1 MDIEKRLQEL
11 NIKLPEAAKT
21 VFDYIP
27 VTVWQNV
34 AYISGQLPKVN
45 NTVLVRG
52 KVPDEVTL
60 EQAQES
66 ARICV
71 LQGLAC
77 LKQAIGDLNKV
88 ERILKV
94 AGFVNSSVGFDRQP
108 KVINAASILLRE
120 IFGEKGRHARSA
132 IGVAELPRRS
142 PVEIEFIVALK
153 P

>member
-11 NIKLPEAAKT
+11 NLKLPEVARP
-21 VFDYIP
+21 VFEYIP
-27 VTVWQNV
+27 VTIWQNV
-34 AYISGQLPKVN
+34 AYTSGQLPKVN
-45 NTVLVRG
+45 NNVLVKG

-77 LKQAIGDLNKV
+77 LKQALGDLNKV

-94 AGFVNSSVGFDRQP
+94 TGFVNSSVGFDLQP
-108 KVINAASILLRE
+108 KVINGASNLLRE
-120 IFGEKGRHARSA
+120 IFGENGRHARSA

-142 PVEIEFIVALK
+142 PVEIEFVVALK

>member
-108 KVINAASILLRE
+108 KVINAASTLLRE

>member
-21 VFDYIP
+21 VFEYIP
-27 VTVWQNV
+27 VTVWQSV

-45 NTVLVRG
+45 NNVLVKG
-52 KVPDEVTL
+52 KVPNEVTL

-94 AGFVNSSVGFDRQP
+94 TGFVNSSVGFDRQP
-108 KVINAASILLRE
+108 KVINAASNLLRE